1 MPMAELPEISK
12 ITKQMNS
19 KLTGKEILEITL
31 LQNKSANV
39 SGKNFCKRCKCAK
52 ILSVKNKGKWF
63 WISLD
68 NKENILI
75 SLGMGGDLLYFKDS
89 KIKSEKYQVRV
100 NFADNTGFTLRF
112 WWFGKFILCS
122 DKELSS
128 EPNTK
133 DIGIDPYDKRFT
145 IEYFKEILKGKKTQ
159 IKAFLLNQKNISAI
173 GNMYMHDI
181 LFKAKLHPKK
191 KIQDMK
197 EKDILALYDSIN
209 NIFEFSQK
217 KGASWYEFDFL
228 GKKGNYCREDFL
240 VGYKEKKPCPICS
253 SEIQFIK
260 TGSTSSYICPKC
272 QKI

>member
-1 MPMAELPEISK
+1 MAELPEISK

-19 KLTGKEILEITL
+19 KLKGKEISGITL
-31 LQNKSANV
+31 LQNKSANA
-39 SGKNFCKRCKCAK
+39 SQKDFCKRCNKAK
-52 ILSVKNKGKWF
+52 VLSVKNKGKWF

-68 NKENILI
+68 NRENILI
-75 SLGMGGDLLYFKDS
+75 SLGMGGDLLYFEES
-89 KIKSEKYQVRV
+89 KYKSEKYQVRV
-100 NFADNTGFTLRF
+100 DFNDNTGFTLRF

-122 DKELSS
+122 DKELSN

-133 DIGIDPYDKRFT
+133 DIGIDPYDKKFT
-145 IEYFKEILKGKKTQ
+145 LQYFREILKGKKTQ

-197 EKDILALYDSIN
+197 EKDFLALYESIKSV
-209 NIFEFSQK
+209 FEFSQK

-228 GKKGNYCREDFL
+228 GKKGKFSPEDFL
-240 VGYKEKKPCPICS
+240 IGYKDKQPCPVCA

-260 TGSTSSYICPKC
+260 TGSTSSYVCPKC